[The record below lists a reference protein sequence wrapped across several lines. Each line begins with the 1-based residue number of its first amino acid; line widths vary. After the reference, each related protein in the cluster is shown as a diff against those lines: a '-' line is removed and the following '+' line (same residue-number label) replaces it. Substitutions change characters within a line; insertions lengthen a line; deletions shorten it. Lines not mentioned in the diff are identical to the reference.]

1 MNRYGPSPAV
11 WFLAGRLAD
20 QIALQCVSNV
30 TNAIQRKGIS
40 WANVPLLH
48 IVTMNT
54 MAAEL
59 PTVFTTQWCGYCIRL
74 KSQLSR
80 AGIDFHEIDIE
91 DHADGAAV
99 VAQVNDGNLTVPTVV
114 FRDGSALTNPSA
126 AQVGSRLG

>member
-1 MNRYGPSPAV
+1 MGRAQQ
-11 WFLAGRLAD
+11 AGFWWEVSLD
-20 QIALQCVSNV
+20 QFIDV
-30 TNAIQRKGIS
+30 TNALQLNGNS
-40 WANVPLLH
+40 WANVPLIH
-48 IVTMNT
+48 TVTMNT

-59 PTVFTTQWCGYCIRL
+59 PTVFTTQWCGYCVRL

-80 AGIDFHEIDIE
+80 AGIDFREIDIE
-91 DHADGAAV
+91 DHADGAAI